1 MWFPKIG
8 FLTFATFS
16 EKLEERAIWKYH
28 VGINTGP
35 ASLKVIKL
43 KLFN

>member
-8 FLTFATFS
+8 FLAFATFS
-16 EKLEERAIWKYH
+16 EKLECAMWKYH
-28 VGINTGP
+28 VGINIGP
-35 ASLKVIKL
+35 AILKVIKL

>member
-8 FLTFATFS
+8 FLAFATFS
-16 EKLEERAIWKYH
+16 EEPHAMWKYH
-28 VGINTGP
+28 VGINIGP
-35 ASLKVIKL
+35 AILKVIKL